1 MTQAAI
7 KEQVDAIKTA
17 TQNATKS
24 KEAAEKF
31 LMAAG
36 IIENESKSDKKK
48 KK

>member
-7 KEQVDAIKTA
+7 QEQVDAIRAVTE
-17 TQNATKS
+17 NATKS
-24 KEAAEKF
+24 REAAEKF

-36 IIENESKSDKKK
+36 IIEEEAKSDKKK

>member
-7 KEQVDAIKTA
+7 EEQVNALKVV

-36 IIENESKSDKKK
+36 IIEPEQRSPKKK

>member
-7 KEQVDAIKTA
+7 QEQVNAIKAVTQAA
-17 TQNATKS
+17 TQS
-24 KEAAEKF
+24 REAAEKF

-36 IIENESKSDKKK
+36 IIDQEPRNDKKK